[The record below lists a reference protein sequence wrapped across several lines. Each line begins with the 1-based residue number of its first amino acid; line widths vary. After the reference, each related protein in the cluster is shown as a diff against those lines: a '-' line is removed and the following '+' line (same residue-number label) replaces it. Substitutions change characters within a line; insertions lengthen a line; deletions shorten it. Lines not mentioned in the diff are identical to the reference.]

1 MTNEYEWV
9 WRADTKVE
17 KKIPFQLFS
26 LLSLLFNI
34 KHIFFKSFIFLDEV
48 YCFKCFTIHIFF
60 QLLCSNQSPT
70 SHVIEVQSQAEND
83 WLMALSKYSTK
94 KESFFGWNYLLSDVI
109 ILVVTNV
116 KVIVVIFF
124 ITAATHCEA
133 PNEYWLNGYDND
145 DSGSFTWID
154 SRNLTTYTNWQTAQP
169 SSSAEKCVAAFT
181 GNSGG
186 WNDIPCTLQ
195 RPVVCERNT

>member
-1 MTNEYEWV
+1 M
-9 WRADTKVE
+9 
-17 KKIPFQLFS
+17 
-26 LLSLLFNI
+26 
-34 KHIFFKSFIFLDEV
+34 
-48 YCFKCFTIHIFF
+48 
-60 QLLCSNQSPT
+60 
-70 SHVIEVQSQAEND
+70 
-83 WLMALSKYSTK
+83 
-94 KESFFGWNYLLSDVI
+94 SDVI

-124 ITAATHCEA
+124 ITAATHCGA

-195 RPVVCERNT
+195 RPVVCERNA